1 MNTKLDRKKG
11 KRSAAPA
18 VESGAGEAAV
28 RELMAN
34 VAAMKRGDDLGAVLS
49 AGMAKIKATCLAE
62 TLLTREKS
70 TAGSADSPPS
80 GMS

>member
-1 MNTKLDRKKG
+1 MNTKPDRKKG
-11 KRSAAPA
+11 KRSENVV
-18 VESGAGEAAV
+18 VESGAAEAAV

-34 VAAMKRGDDLGAVLS
+34 VATMERGGDLGALLS

-62 TLLTREKS
+62 SLLTREES
-70 TAGSADSPPS
+70 TAGSADFPPS